1 MSEER
6 HFITSWQD
14 RHERIKNI
22 ADKLDAYLE
31 GKQQDN
37 TCRMQTEVKQLH
49 TLRGLCEQLRC
60 DAEGIRLGTDGSKGT
75 KEVEA

>member
-22 ADKLDAYLE
+22 ANVLDAYLAKVQSEQE
-31 GKQQDN
+31 GGG
-37 TCRMQTEVKQLH
+37 RELH
-49 TLRGLCEQLRC
+49 TLRGLCEQLRY